1 MSLRTAAI
9 TGEDADAVVEIGTQ
23 ARAEEARVLLSQSQ
37 FCWLPTAPKRSRNV
51 RDALPVRATLRLCE
65 TPCFANMRADAERLG
80 GRLVV
85 EPRGPDGGASIACV
99 MPLGRTGQEG

>member
-23 ARAEEARVLLSQSQ
+23 ARAEEARVPLSQSQ

-51 RDALPVRATLRLCE
+51 RDALPVRAT
-65 TPCFANMRADAERLG
+65 
-80 GRLVV
+80 
-85 EPRGPDGGASIACV
+85 RG
-99 MPLGRTGQEG
+99 L